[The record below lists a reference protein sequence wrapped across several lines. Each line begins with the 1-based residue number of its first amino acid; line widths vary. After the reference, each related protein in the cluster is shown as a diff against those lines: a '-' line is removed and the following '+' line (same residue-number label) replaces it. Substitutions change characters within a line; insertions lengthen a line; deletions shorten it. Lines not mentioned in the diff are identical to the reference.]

1 MTTPDFSEI
10 QRLAEKCNLIPVC
23 REIYADITTPIAL
36 LRRISSFSDR
46 HFLLESVEGG
56 KKWGRYSF
64 LGFDPIARVTC
75 KDGKITIEDEKKRI
89 LHSRKPLD
97 VLRSYLS
104 EFRAPELSG
113 IPPFAGGFV
122 GYFSYAMV
130 GYSEPVLKLRS
141 SEFNDFDLML
151 FDKVI
156 AYDHLKQKIIII
168 SNMRT
173 DGLEETIR
181 KRLMRLGKSPG

>member
-56 KKWGRYSF
+56 EKWGRYSF

-113 IPPFAGGFV
+113 IPPLCRRICWVFLLCHGGIFRAGFKAQEQRV
-122 GYFSYAMV
+122 
-130 GYSEPVLKLRS
+130 
-141 SEFNDFDLML
+141 
-151 FDKVI
+151 
-156 AYDHLKQKIIII
+156 Q
-168 SNMRT
+168 
-173 DGLEETIR
+173 
-181 KRLMRLGKSPG
+181 